1 MEILVLIASNV
12 RDSCAQN
19 RIWYIPVQGMDIP
32 LQKHRLFDK
41 RMRTKEGCSL
51 RPHVL
56 SYKECIA
63 IRARAAYKQ

>member
-1 MEILVLIASNV
+1 
-12 RDSCAQN
+12 
-19 RIWYIPVQGMDIP
+19 MDIP
-32 LQKHRLFDK
+32 LQKHNLFDK
-41 RMRTKEGCSL
+41 RMRTEEGCSL